1 MKNILISISLLL
13 FFFYGKSQGK
23 RIKHITDTLT
33 SLACPLQNGIMKS
46 PSQEGYGYKGDVKMV
61 VTSSTDTLLLSPV
74 DGKIDLISPGDGG
87 KYEVVMHHNDY
98 NIWLIGVSKVLVK
111 KNDELKKGQPL
122 GIVKP
127 GDEIELLLFN
137 DEEPVDP
144 KKYLNCKTNK

>member
-1 MKNILISISLLL
+1 MKNIFIGASLMLI
-13 FFFYGKSQGK
+13 FFYGNSQGK
-23 RIKHITDTLT
+23 RIKHVTDTLT
-33 SLACPLQNGIMKS
+33 NLACPLQNGIMKS

-61 VTSSTDTLLLSPV
+61 VTSVTDTLLLSPV
-74 DGKIDLISPGDGG
+74 DGKIDLISPGEGG

-98 NIWLIGVSKVLVK
+98 NIWLTGVSKVLVK

-122 GIVKP
+122 GKVKP

-144 KKYLNCKTNK
+144 KKYLDCKTNK